1 MIDQTRFQ
9 SAIRDEGLDGWL
21 FVNFRQRDPLTSH
34 LLGLS
39 TEGIATRPW
48 YYLIPA
54 RGEPLKI
61 VHAIEA
67 GALDGLPGR
76 RELYASRAELLSI
89 LAHAPKGRVAAQYSQ
104 ELPIVSFLDHGTA
117 LLLEASGFTLVS
129 SAGLIQRT
137 IGLIDSH
144 GAASHERAAR
154 HLYEIIDL
162 VWKRIDRTMA
172 ERTRPTEGAVQSWI
186 LAEFEARSL
195 VSDHSPIVGSG
206 PHSSDPHYE
215 PRGGGSSLVPGE
227 VLQLD
232 IWAKENA
239 PDSVYADISWAGF
252 LAPEATE
259 EVRSVFD
266 AVRRARDRAVSFI
279 RERRAAEK
287 SVTGAEVDA
296 EARAILVGS
305 GYARGIKHRT
315 GHGIDREL
323 HGYGVNLDSVE
334 FPDNRSIIEGSC
346 FSVEPGLYLG
356 DFGLR
361 SEIDVYLL
369 DSELRISGGTPQT
382 ELLLLSGA

>member
-1 MIDQTRFQ
+1 MIDLTRFQ

-21 FVNFRQRDPLTSH
+21 FFNFRQRDPLTAH

-48 YYLIPA
+48 YYLIPSA
-54 RGEPLKI
+54 GEPLKV

-67 GALDGLPGR
+67 GALDSLPGLT
-76 RELYASRAELLSI
+76 EPYASRAELLSI
-89 LAHAPKGRVAAQYSQ
+89 LARAPKGRVAAQYSQ
-104 ELPIVSFLDHGTA
+104 ELPIVSLLDHGTA

-129 SAGLIQRT
+129 SAGLIQRA
-137 IGLIDSH
+137 IGLIDAA

-162 VWKRIDRTMA
+162 VWKRIDRRMA
-172 ERTRPTEGAVQSWI
+172 EGARPTEGAVQSWI
-186 LAEFEARSL
+186 LAEFEARGL
-195 VSDHSPIVGSG
+195 VFDHAPIVGSG

-215 PRGGGSSLVPGE
+215 PHGGGSPLALGE

-232 IWAKENA
+232 IWAKERG
-239 PDSVYADISWAGF
+239 PDSVYADISWVGF
-252 LAPEATE
+252 LAPAPTE

-266 AVRRARDRAVSFI
+266 AVKRARDRAVSFI
-279 RERRAAEK
+279 REQRAAGR

-296 EARAILVGS
+296 QARAILVES

-334 FPDNRSIIEGSC
+334 FPDSRSIIEGSC

-369 DSELRISGGTPQT
+369 DSELHISGGTPQA
-382 ELLLLSGA
+382 ELLLLSEA

>member
-1 MIDQTRFQ
+1 MIDLARFQ

-21 FVNFRQRDPLTSH
+21 FVNFRQRDPLTNH

-48 YYLIPA
+48 YYLVPA
-54 RGEPLKI
+54 GGEPLKI

-67 GALDGLPGR
+67 GALDSLPGR

-89 LAHAPKGRVAAQYSQ
+89 LSRAPKGRFAAQYSR

-117 LLLEASGFTLVS
+117 LLLEASGFTLAPS
-129 SAGLIQRT
+129 DGLIQRT
-137 IGLIDSH
+137 IGLIDAA
-144 GAASHERAAR
+144 GAASHERAAH
-154 HLYEIIDL
+154 HLYEIVDL
-162 VWKRIDRTMA
+162 VWKRVVRKMA
-172 ERTRPTEGAVQSWI
+172 EGSRPTEGAVQSWI
-186 LAEFEARSL
+186 LAEFETRGL
-195 VSDHSPIVGSG
+195 VFDHAPIVGSG
-206 PHSSDPHYE
+206 LHSSDPHYE
-215 PRGGGSSLVPGE
+215 PRGGGSPLSPGE

-232 IWAKENA
+232 LWAKESA
-239 PDSVYADISWAGF
+239 TGSVYADISWVGF
-252 LAPEATE
+252 LAPSPTE
-259 EVRSVFD
+259 EVRTVFD

-279 RERRAAEK
+279 RERRAAGK
-287 SVTGAEVDA
+287 SVSGAEVDA
-296 EARAILVGS
+296 ETRAVLVAS

-334 FPDNRSIIEGSC
+334 FPDNRPIIEGSC

-356 DFGLR
+356 DFGMR

-369 DSELRISGGTPQT
+369 DSELRVSGGIPQA
-382 ELLLLSGA
+382 ELLLLPGA